1 MAIRSTGDII
11 AENYIISSS
20 VTYMTQS
27 FASGSTAFGNTLND
41 IHKFTGSLNVT
52 GSLKTSDLELKNDY
66 PVTDHCGTCTA
77 CIDACPTDAI
87 TEAQVIDANR
97 CISYLTIESKKNIPE
112 KYKSKMNN
120 WIFGCDICQDVC
132 PWNKFSKPNSE
143 KEFFPNN
150 NIAKMKKNDWKEIT
164 LENFNH
170 IFKNS
175 AVKRAKY
182 EGIKRNIE
190 AAS

>member
-1 MAIRSTGDII
+1 M
-11 AENYIISSS
+11 
-20 VTYMTQS
+20 Q
-27 FASGSTAFGNTLND
+27 
-41 IHKFTGSLNVT
+41 
-52 GSLKTSDLELKNDY
+52 
-66 PVTDHCGTCTA
+66 
-77 CIDACPTDAI
+77 
-87 TEAQVIDANR
+87 
-97 CISYLTIESKKNIPE
+97 SYLTIESKKNIPE

-132 PWNKFSKPNSE
+132 PWNKFSKPYSE

-150 NIAKMKKNDWKEIT
+150 NITKMKKNDWKEIT

-175 AVKRAKY
+175 AVKRTKY